1 MGVRPRDRE
10 WYVLCRS
17 GPARRAQLSPPRPRV
32 RDPQGER
39 RRRAGEARPRA
50 RAAPREPGGGPRLGL
65 RRRPRRGHVAH
76 AAAAHG
82 GRLRGRDRRV
92 AQRARAGGGR
102 LRLRRARLAPA
113 RARGPGAAPAGGGR
127 APGGRRLEGAPRARL
142 GAARLLVV
150 TSSDVYGEVRA
161 EDLPIVEET
170 PLRPVSVYG
179 ASKAAADIAAAQ
191 WARAYGL
198 QVVRARPFSHAGPGQ
213 DAAFVCSALAR
224 QLALIEAA
232 KQDPVV
238 RVGNADPV
246 RDFSDVRDIAAG
258 YVALLERGR
267 TGEAYNLCSGD
278 GVSIAEVIA
287 LLRTHARVPVRV
299 HSDPALRRAH
309 DVPRIVGSHATA
321 TEHTGWRPARQ
332 LSATLRDLL
341 EDWRARIAA
350 GG

>member
-1 MGVRPRDRE
+1 MLAAVR
-10 WYVLCRS
+10 
-17 GPARRAQLSPPRPRV
+17 
-32 RDPQGER
+32 
-39 RRRAGEARPRA
+39 
-50 RAAPREPGGGPRLGL
+50 
-65 RRRPRRGHVAH
+65 AH
-76 AAAAHG
+76 
-82 GRLRGRDRRV
+82 
-92 AQRARAGGGR
+92 
-102 LRLRRARLAPA
+102 
-113 RARGPGAAPAGGGR
+113 
-127 APGGRRLEGAPRARL
+127 APRARVL
-142 GAARLLVV
+142 AV
-150 TSSDVYGEVRA
+150 TSGDVYGAVQATE
-161 EDLPIVEET
+161 LPIVEET
-170 PLRPVSVYG
+170 PLRPLTVYG

-198 QVVRARPFSHAGPGQ
+198 DVVRARPFNHTGPGQ
-213 DAAFVCSALAR
+213 DPAFVCSALAR
-224 QLALIEAA
+224 QLALIEAG

-246 RDFSDVRDIAAG
+246 RDFSDVRDIATG

-267 TGEAYNLCSGD
+267 SGEAYNLCSGD

-309 DVPRIVGSHATA
+309 DVPRIVGSHARA

-332 LSATLRDLL
+332 LTTTLREVL